1 MTCCFR
7 VHQPDEKDL
16 SANLNTLQTR
26 SVISVHLPLNTV
38 PHASSKCNETS
49 RDDDALREIFRS
61 PHSVRGYQTA
71 SEVMQLPAPR
81 RPSFDLDFKFGS
93 HDLENKATSR
103 LEQFGNHIK
112 QRLSEGR
119 LSKTISADPGVSE
132 VIVNSPSPLGRDD
145 AEASM
150 SQKSNGLLELL
161 MSRTGS
167 ERGYDSDAK
176 SIQTMALKAS
186 DGTIKL
192 GSHVA
197 AKEPT
202 KLLDVS
208 LPVPPPPIR
217 AQQDDDHTKV
227 ETGKSPFYHDP
238 LTKPAQTYFT
248 DALLAEKDS
257 APTVALQRLSTGIS
271 NGTVKLPSSYNSN
284 GTLTHATMKEKE
296 SANIVDSSSEEP
308 VYSTIQQVDI
318 LSTLNRLGN
327 SVVAAQRDSL
337 ISMPDSDVRASIVSS
352 LDPTFID
359 FISRFAELDQP
370 KDDQCSSEPSGDPSS
385 TTTREN
391 IFSSTSNDSS
401 SYTHKAVDHA
411 RQDLKSYQ
419 GSDQTSVHLY
429 NMRISQNLASPSLA
443 AYTSRPTTS
452 HTMFSHS
459 MRPSLDIDISTRG
472 QSAGSHAS
480 RRSTTEHNRRPSD
493 PQTRRLFEDDKAN
506 NMRAQL
512 KTETSCNSGV
522 SDLNLTSV
530 RARDDGSSFYW
541 SENELS
547 PANNSSRMPPKRNA
561 NSLAIGGRSES
572 ISFPVTSSMKSID
585 KVSETED
592 DVCFTRNASTRI
604 TDRGEIRH
612 GNSQRSRSTSM
623 PVRRKPERLDL
634 ATRGRRL
641 DSTEDNEKLSEI
653 STEVLEDTRRENLTE
668 VSVQAIHDAHNERM
682 SEIDHTT
689 PFSDRDQMCSL
700 HDPVSLDRRR
710 SRNGSSQNKDTRT
723 HWQRRKVSTGGAS
736 QDLISPQLLESTDDM
751 WQRTFRQAATEQDE
765 TMGGLFSTPEYDRD
779 GRRRKSKRSSIINVD
794 REEVDPTASRSQAH
808 SGHAK
813 IAFSPEREVNVE
825 QGQLPNLLSLTENN
839 NKRKK
844 SLLEIGRR
852 FTGTVSKDGAQ
863 NRSENTTPLKDIFGL

>member
-7 VHQPDEKDL
+7 VHQPDENNV

-38 PHASSKCNETS
+38 PHASSKCNENS

-71 SEVMQLPAPR
+71 SEGMHLPPPR

-93 HDLENKATSR
+93 HDVESKATSR

-119 LSKTISADPGVSE
+119 LSKAISADQGVSE
-132 VIVNSPSPLGRDD
+132 VNIHSPSPLGRDD

-176 SIQTMALKAS
+176 SIQTMTLKAS
-186 DGTIKL
+186 DGIIKP
-192 GSHVA
+192 GSLVA
-197 AKEPT
+197 AKEPPKPLDT
-202 KLLDVS
+202 SLL
-208 LPVPPPPIR
+208 VPLSPIR
-217 AQQDDDHTKV
+217 LPQDDNDSRV
-227 ETGKSPFYHDP
+227 ETGKSPFDHDP
-238 LTKPAQTYFT
+238 PTKLPQTSFT

-257 APTVALQRLSTGIS
+257 VPTVALQRLSTGIS

-284 GTLTHATMKEKE
+284 GILTHATIKEKE
-296 SANIVDSSSEEP
+296 PANIVDSSSEEP
-308 VYSTIQQVDI
+308 IYSTVQQVDI

-337 ISMPDSDVRASIVSS
+337 ISLPDSDVRASIVSS

-370 KDDQCSSEPSGDPSS
+370 KDDQCSSDLCGGPSS
-385 TTTREN
+385 TITKEN
-391 IFSSTSNDSS
+391 IFSSTSHDST
-401 SYTHKAVDHA
+401 SYAHKASDHP

-419 GSDQTSVHLY
+419 GSDQASVHLY
-429 NMRISQNLASPSLA
+429 NMRISQNLASPSLG

-452 HTMFSHS
+452 HTMISHS
-459 MRPSLDIDISTRG
+459 MRPSLDMDISTRG
-472 QSAGSHAS
+472 KSGGSLAS

-493 PQTRRLFEDDKAN
+493 PQTRRLFEDDKAS

-512 KTETSCNSGV
+512 KTEISCNSGV
-522 SDLNLTSV
+522 SDLNLKSV

-547 PANNSSRMPPKRNA
+547 PSHNSSKMPPKRNA

-572 ISFPVTSSMKSID
+572 ISYPVTSSMRSID

-592 DVCFTRNASTRI
+592 DVWFTRNASIRI
-604 TDRGEIRH
+604 TDRGQIRH
-612 GNSQRSRSTSM
+612 VNSQRSRSTSM
-623 PVRRKPERLDL
+623 PVRSRPDHLDL

-641 DSTEDNEKLSEI
+641 NSTEDNEKLSEI
-653 STEVLEDTRRENLTE
+653 STGALEDVRRENLTE

-682 SEIDHTT
+682 SEIDRTT
-689 PFSDRDQMCSL
+689 PFNDSNRMCSL
-700 HDPVSLDRRR
+700 HDSVSLDRRR
-710 SRNGSSQNKDTRT
+710 SRNGSSQSKDTRT
-723 HWQRRKVSTGGAS
+723 HWQRRKLSTGGAF
-736 QDLISPQLLESTDDM
+736 QDLNSPQLPESTNDM
-751 WQRTFRQAATEQDE
+751 WRRTFRQAATEHDE
-765 TMGGLFSTPEYDRD
+765 SVGGLFFTPGYDRD
-779 GRRRKSKRSSIINVD
+779 GRRRKSKSSVSNVA
-794 REEVDPTASRSQAH
+794 REEVDTTASGSQTH
-808 SGHAK
+808 SGHSK
-813 IAFSPEREVNVE
+813 IAISPEREVNVE
-825 QGQLPNLLSLTENN
+825 QEQLPHLLTLTENN

-852 FTGTVSKDGAQ
+852 LTGTISKDGSQ
-863 NRSENTTPLKDIFGL
+863 NRPENTTPLKDIIGL